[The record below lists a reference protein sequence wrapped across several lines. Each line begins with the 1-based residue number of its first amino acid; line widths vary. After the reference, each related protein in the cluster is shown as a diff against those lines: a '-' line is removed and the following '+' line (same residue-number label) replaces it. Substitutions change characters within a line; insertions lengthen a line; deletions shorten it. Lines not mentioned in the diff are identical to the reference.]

1 MNTAQ
6 YIFNKLHLVV
16 RLIIIIVAIILIYG
30 FLMYMIEPATFPDL
44 GAGIWFTIE
53 SITTVGYGEIVP
65 KTLVGRLAAST
76 LILIGA
82 AFVSYYYA
90 SMSSYV
96 IKRQTALQLGSAIY
110 TKKKHIIIVGWN
122 ECSKILIEK
131 WGLKNPHQNIVIVD
145 MTLDSHPLP
154 DTHIFFL
161 KSDSS
166 NEQTWENANI
176 RESEYIILTAD
187 HSKSE
192 RASDLHV
199 IASLLCIK
207 GLHPEAICICE
218 ILTPFQMKNAKR
230 AGADHIIAT
239 NSIIGHSIIEV
250 AEQTSSS
257 ACRNK

>member
-6 YIFNKLHLVV
+6 YIFNKLHLVA
-16 RLIIIIVAIILIYG
+16 RLIIIIVGIILVYG
-30 FLMYMIEPATFPDL
+30 ILMHLIEPETFSNIVE
-44 GAGIWFTIE
+44 GIWFTIE

-65 KTLVGRLAAST
+65 KTLIGRLTAST

-110 TKKKHIIIVGWN
+110 TKKKHLIIVGWN
-122 ECSKILIEK
+122 ECTKMLIDTWHKE
-131 WGLKNPHQNIVIVD
+131 NPRRNIVIID
-145 MTLDSHPLP
+145 ETLESHPMP

-161 KSDSS
+161 KNDST
-166 NEQTWENANI
+166 NEQTWIHANVT
-176 RESEYIILTAD
+176 ESEFIILTAD
-187 HSKSE
+187 RSKTE

-207 GLHPEAICICE
+207 GLYPEATCICE
-218 ILTPFQMKNAKR
+218 IMAPFQMKNAKR
-230 AGADHIIAT
+230 AGADRIIAT
-239 NSIIGHSIIEV
+239 NTIISQTIIETV
-250 AEQTSSS
+250 EQEPSL
-257 ACRNK
+257 R

>member
-6 YIFNKLHLVV
+6 YIFNKLHLVA
-16 RLIIIIVAIILIYG
+16 RLIIIIISIILVYG
-30 FLMYMIEPATFPDL
+30 FLMHLIEPATFPNLAD
-44 GAGIWFTIE
+44 GIWFTIE

-65 KTLVGRLAAST
+65 ITLEGRFAAST

-110 TKKKHIIIVGWN
+110 TKKKHLIIVGWN
-122 ECSKILIEK
+122 ECAKILIK
-131 WGLKNPHQNIVIVD
+131 NWSMRNPHQNIVIID
-145 MTLDSHPLP
+145 ETLESHPMP

-161 KSDSS
+161 KSDST
-166 NEQTWENANI
+166 NEQTWKNANI
-176 RESEYIILTAD
+176 SESEMIIITAD

-192 RASDLHV
+192 RNSDLHV

-207 GLHPEAICICE
+207 GIHADATCICE
-218 ILTPFQMKNAKR
+218 ILTPFQMKNAER

-239 NSIIGHSIIEV
+239 NSIIGHSIIEA
-250 AEQTSSS
+250 AEKMPTSE
-257 ACRNK
+257 